1 MTTTYLLT
9 PAHFDQARIDIFKR
23 RQQADDDYQR
33 RLKVLTTALDALNA
47 LEAAVKDLVA
57 IGTEETASAF
67 MSHLASIQAEEII
80 AARSA
85 GQPVAVKPALGASA
99 AAAGT
104 VARKGERRPPPRK
117 LSRPSGETVGQVP
130 PKWTE
135 ADQQRILAEDPS
147 NDAALARELD
157 RSVAAIKKQRSVVRA
172 RRRDGDAGAAHEV
185 IPVGDVPVPWLDP
198 QRLDPFTIEDF
209 AEALLPAVPDQQ
221 ANGEADPAAASSSE
235 TVDNFEATEPAT
247 ETLGSPDDAD
257 AALDDD
263 DCPPAGGA
271 GGSPAHDPQAEDLR
285 PTSKDQIVTG
295 WRDGSGPRAQPREAH
310 PSLNRYR
317 SW

>member
-1 MTTTYLLT
+1 
-9 PAHFDQARIDIFKR
+9 
-23 RQQADDDYQR
+23 
-33 RLKVLTTALDALNA
+33 
-47 LEAAVKDLVA
+47 
-57 IGTEETASAF
+57 
-67 MSHLASIQAEEII
+67 
-80 AARSA
+80 
-85 GQPVAVKPALGASA
+85 
-99 AAAGT
+99 
-104 VARKGERRPPPRK
+104 
-117 LSRPSGETVGQVP
+117 VGQVP

-172 RRRDGDAGAAHEV
+172 RRRPAGAAEESSTPVEESDVAEHRLADQSPTLRDNATPPVADAGGV
-185 IPVGDVPVPWLDP
+185 IWPDP